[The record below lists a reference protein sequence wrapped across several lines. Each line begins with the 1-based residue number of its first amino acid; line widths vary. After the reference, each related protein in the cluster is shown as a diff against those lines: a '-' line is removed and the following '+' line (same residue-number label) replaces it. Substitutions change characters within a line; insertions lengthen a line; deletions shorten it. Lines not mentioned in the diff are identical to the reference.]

1 MLEKV
6 NNTYRFKRSNLVGN
20 IKSFSFLIYLT
31 FFQLLKRKILSW
43 VEKFKIPKTINKY
56 NTRISIER
64 KMFVLN
70 IMFKMFLLCSTEG
83 SSFSTILKVALQR
96 YNILI
101 VGMIATILKI
111 VNVYNINS
119 FASYNW
125 KVLDEIFLSF
135 LSQTLSKL
143 NELFFGTR
151 SNRQLL
157 HHFHE
162 I

>member
-1 MLEKV
+1 M
-6 NNTYRFKRSNLVGN
+6 
-20 IKSFSFLIYLT
+20 
-31 FFQLLKRKILSW
+31 
-43 VEKFKIPKTINKY
+43 EKFKIPKTINKY

-70 IMFKMFLLCSTEG
+70 IMFKMFLLCSTED
-83 SSFSTILKVALQR
+83 SSFSTILKVTLQR

-125 KVLDEIFLSF
+125 KVLDQIFLCF
-135 LSQTLSKL
+135 LSQTLSKW